1 MKRFSIAVLALL
13 AAVSLFSATALAA
26 DGGQKVL
33 VTFFST
39 SGHTSEIA
47 GYIADSLGAD
57 KFQITPAEPYDEQ
70 EHLSPS
76 ARRDQNS
83 RVNVEDQNDAARP
96 AIASKVENIA
106 DYDIIFVG
114 YPIWFGK
121 APKIVHTFLEAH
133 DLAGKTVV
141 TFCTSGSSEIGE
153 SSKPLRGSMD
163 SSTKL
168 VVGKTLRNATR
179 ADVVNW
185 VNSLELGLTAK

>member
-1 MKRFSIAVLALL
+1 MKKIFIAVLTLL
-13 AAVSLFSATALAA
+13 AAVSFFSASAFAA

-57 KFQITPAEPYDEQ
+57 KFRITPADPYDE
-70 EHLSPS
+70 ERDLSPS
-76 ARRDQNS
+76 AKRDKNS
-83 RVNVEDQNDAARP
+83 RVNIEDQDDAARP
-96 AIASKVENIA
+96 GIADKVDNIA

-141 TFCTSGSSEIGE
+141 TFCTSGSSEIAG
-153 SSKPLRGSMD
+153 SSEPLRGSMD
-163 SSTKL
+163 GSVKL
-168 VVGKTLRNATR
+168 IVGKTLRNASR